1 MEPWTQMPQLFCF
14 HSRVCNCEPSSAL
27 PLNKALETSRT
38 FKILDLMEHM
48 SSAGQDYTQDL

>member
-1 MEPWTQMPQLFCF
+1 MPQLFCF

>member
-1 MEPWTQMPQLFCF
+1 MEPWTQMPQLFCI
-14 HSRVCNCEPSSAL
+14 CEPSSAL

-48 SSAGQDYTQDL
+48 SSAGQDYTQGL